1 MKIYT
6 EYMEQTNKVL
16 NYLKTKNLTVLALG
30 LRGSR
35 HLNLHLD
42 NSDYDFTAI
51 VLPKLDDLFFKESVK
66 QNESLEVN
74 ESISVQTIT
83 LQSIPKNLFKSSFN
97 LVECLTKLT
106 YVKSD
111 FKETL
116 ENLLDLFETYG
127 TDTFSSNMYFTGKQF
142 LKRSQKIESFSES
155 EINKA
160 KAKMFLFK
168 EILELHPYEVFKSD
182 KLTPEI
188 VKSFKDYKS
197 GIKEMSL
204 ETYNEL
210 IRFFE
215 DEELFNKYISYTKST
230 DKIYYEKSKNF
241 IKKYF
246 VKIIQ
251 SNQMK

>member
-1 MKIYT
+1 MK
-6 EYMEQTNKVL
+6 
-16 NYLKTKNLTVLALG
+16 
-30 LRGSR
+30 
-35 HLNLHLD
+35 
-42 NSDYDFTAI
+42 
-51 VLPKLDDLFFKESVK
+51 P
-66 QNESLEVN
+66 
-74 ESISVQTIT
+74 
-83 LQSIPKNLFKSSFN
+83 
-97 LVECLTKLT
+97 
-106 YVKSD
+106 D

-142 LKRSQKIESFSES
+142 LKRSQKIESFSEK

-168 EILELHPYEVFKSD
+168 EILEQNPYEVFKSD
-182 KLTPEI
+182 KLNPEI
-188 VKSFKDYKS
+188 VESFKDYKS

>member
-6 EYMEQTNKVL
+6 EYKEQTNKVL
-16 NYLKTKNLTVLALG
+16 DYLKTKNLTVLALG

-83 LQSIPKNLFKSSFN
+83 LQSLPKNLFKSSFN

-116 ENLLDLFETYG
+116 ENLLNLFEVYG

-142 LKRSQKIESFSES
+142 LKRSQKIDAFPES

-168 EILELHPYEVFKSD
+168 EILELNPYEVFKSD
-182 KLTPEI
+182 QLNSEI

-197 GIKEMSL
+197 GTKKMCS

-210 IRFFE
+210 INFFE
-215 DEELFNKYISYTKST
+215 DEELFNKYISYTKTT
-230 DKIYYEKSKNF
+230 DKIYYVESKNF
-241 IKKYF
+241 IKNYL
-246 VKIIQ
+246 IRSIQ
-251 SNQMK
+251 LNQMK

>member
-16 NYLKTKNLTVLALG
+16 DYLKSKNLTVLALG

-74 ESISVQTIT
+74 QTIT

-106 YVKSD
+106 YVKPD

-142 LKRSQKIESFSES
+142 LKRSQKIESFSEK

-168 EILELHPYEVFKSD
+168 EILELNPYEVFKSD
-182 KLTPEI
+182 KLNPEI

-197 GIKEMSL
+197 GTKKMSS
-204 ETYNEL
+204 ETYNKL
-210 IRFFE
+210 IQFFE
-215 DEELFNKYISYTKST
+215 DEKLFNKYISYTKTT
-230 DKIYYEKSKNF
+230 DKVYYDKSKNF
-241 IKKYF
+241 IKNYLIK
-246 VKIIQ
+246 VIQ